1 MGRNKHQPLRHEDSK
16 KRQEP
21 WSDPSR
27 IVLLAP
33 LVFGVHVL
41 EEAPG
46 FVRWFNSLVQRGI
59 SWDQFLVVNV
69 MAFLIT
75 LLIAGVA
82 AAARSRV
89 AMLVAVGWLGFLMFA
104 NAVLHLAGTAVH
116 AKYSPGV
123 VTATLLYLPYF
134 GWFTSL
140 VHRRCGIALRTLL
153 ATTVVAALPMFVH
166 GYLIVFRGARLF

>member
-1 MGRNKHQPLRHEDSK
+1 VASMSR
-16 KRQEP
+16 
-21 WSDPSR
+21 WSRADPSR

-33 LVFGVHVL
+33 LLFGVHVL

-59 SWDQFLVVNV
+59 SWDLFLAVNV

-75 LLIAGVA
+75 LLVAGVA
-82 AAARSRV
+82 ATAPSRV

-104 NAVLHLAGTAVH
+104 NAVLHLAGTAMH
-116 AKYSPGV
+116 GRYSPGV

-134 GWFTSL
+134 GWLTSL
-140 VHRRCGIALRTLL
+140 VHRRYNIALPTLFT
-153 ATTVVAALPMFVH
+153 TTVVAGLPMFVH
-166 GYLIVFRGARLF
+166 GYLILFRGSRLF